1 MSRSQFLPTDPTAAD
16 LVNNPDL
23 RARLGYGVLDVLSS
37 SGIGFEDVHRYSSV
51 GSGAVTPRAKA
62 NRLRR
67 LLGRALTEKEAL
79 ATWSEITQYQNRQV
93 EAGRQLSF
101 EDATREWDE
110 KHGFAFRR
118 RWFLTRPEP
127 GERQYV
133 PGGRER
139 GPTPVGRA
147 AGLVLPELRP
157 LLEAGFS
164 VTDVLTHA
172 AREPLPSAKLALRR
186 VPRRERNNYYVRLVA
201 DLTGWSLSEEEAER
215 VWEEAL
221 KHKADLSD
229 RVGHNVPMDRA
240 LVDYFKRLRLS
251 GLDRVSLWEL
261 GQSFAPNSGEEDPK
275 DARSTEAGALFP
287 A

>member
-1 MSRSQFLPTDPTAAD
+1 MPTDPTDTD
-16 LVNNPDL
+16 LVENPEL
-23 RARLGYGVLDVLSS
+23 RARLGYGVLDMLTS
-37 SGIGFEDVHRYSSV
+37 SGVGFEDIHRYTSMDSE
-51 GSGAVTPRAKA
+51 AATPRAKA
-62 NRLRR
+62 DRLRR
-67 LLGRALTEKEAL
+67 LLNRALTEKEAL
-79 ATWSEITQYQNRQV
+79 AAWNEISEYQRRQE
-93 EAGRQLSF
+93 EAGHELTF
-101 EDATREWDE
+101 EEATREWDE
-110 KHGFAFRR
+110 KYGFAFRR

-127 GERQYV
+127 GQRQYV

-172 AREPLPSAKLALRR
+172 AREPLPSAKLALHR
-186 VPRRERNNYYVRLVA
+186 VPKRERNNYYVRLVA

-221 KHKADLSD
+221 KHKAYLSE
-229 RVGHNVPMDRA
+229 RAGHNVPMDRA

-251 GLDRVSLWEL
+251 GLDRASLWES
-261 GQSFAPNSGEEDPK
+261 GQSFAPNSGEVEPA
-275 DARSTEAGALFP
+275 DARSTVAGALFP